1 MNESIRILESFS
13 NRQVVI
19 NTYLE
24 EELLDKTG
32 MFLDNI
38 EISEKSINF
47 IRNKE
52 VIYNI
57 DRNKY
62 PNFKYLEGF
71 NNYYELSNDK
81 ERLEIYFPHK

>member
-1 MNESIRILESFS
+1 MGESIQILESFS
-13 NRQVVI
+13 NRQIVI
-19 NTYLE
+19 NTYFE

-32 MFLDNI
+32 LFLDNI
-38 EISEKSINF
+38 EISEDSVNF

-52 VIYNI
+52 VIYSI

>member
-1 MNESIRILESFS
+1 MNDAIKILESF
-13 NRQVVI
+13 NDRQVVL
-19 NTYLE
+19 NSYLE

-38 EISEKSINF
+38 ETNEKSVNF

-52 VIYNI
+52 IIYTI

-62 PNFKYLEGF
+62 PNFKRLEGF

-81 ERLEIYFPHK
+81 ERLEVYFPHK

>member
-1 MNESIRILESFS
+1 MSDSIQILESYS
-13 NRQVVI
+13 SRQVVI
-19 NTYLE
+19 NTYLDD
-24 EELLDKTG
+24 ELIDKTG
-32 MFLDNI
+32 LFLDNI
-38 EISEKSINF
+38 ETNENSVNF

-52 VIYNI
+52 IVHTI

-71 NNYYELSNDK
+71 NNYYELSNEK

>member
-1 MNESIRILESFS
+1 MGESIQILESFS
-13 NRQVVI
+13 NRQIVI
-19 NTYLE
+19 NTYFE

-32 MFLDNI
+32 LFLDNI
-38 EISEKSINF
+38 EISEDSVNF

-52 VIYNI
+52 VIYSI

-71 NNYYELSNDK
+71 NNYYELSNDE